1 MTGFSNIDS
10 KSTNSDNAGAAANN
24 RDVYTAEEQN

>member
-10 KSTNSDNAGAAANN
+10 KTNSNSASGGANN
-24 RDVYTAEEQN
+24 KDVYTAEEQN